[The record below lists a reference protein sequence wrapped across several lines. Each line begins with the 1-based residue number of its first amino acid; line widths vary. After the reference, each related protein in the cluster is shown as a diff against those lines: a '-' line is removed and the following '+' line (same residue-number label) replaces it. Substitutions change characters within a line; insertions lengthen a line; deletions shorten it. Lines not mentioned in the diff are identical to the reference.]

1 MFTVWKMPV
10 FGVILV
16 CVQSECGKMRTSI
29 TPNKDTVYV
38 VDFETVDH
46 EANLKSIEKLL
57 NNTCGKYLEV
67 FENLQ

>member
-1 MFTVWKMPV
+1 MPV

-29 TPNKDTVYV
+29 TPNKDTFYV
-38 VDFETVDH
+38 VDFKTVDH
-46 EANLKSIEKLL
+46 EANLKLIEKPL
-57 NNTCGKYLEV
+57 NNTCGKYLEI